1 MNAVESKSL
10 KYAKYLELGESVI
23 AFRGVLLP
31 LFLSII
37 LTISGCSWFAD
48 NRIVEKPE
56 PVDNRDRWKAL
67 APFVKKHFKT
77 DMTVEEIAAELA
89 LQEYL
94 LNKEGTS
101 K

>member
-23 AFRGVLLP
+23 AFHGVLLP

-48 NRIVEKPE
+48 NRIIEKPKIDTTSPE
-56 PVDNRDRWKAL
+56 YKEMLSRIIGNRYDSEYIRIAVADKAL
-67 APFVKKHFKT
+67 A
-77 DMTVEEIAAELA
+77 
-89 LQEYL
+89 EYL
-94 LNKEGTS
+94 HDKED

>member
-23 AFRGVLLP
+23 AFHGVLLP

-48 NRIVEKPE
+48 NRIVEKPKLDTPE
-56 PVDNRDRWKAL
+56 YKEMLSKIIGNRYDSEYLR
-67 APFVKKHFKT
+67 FV
-77 DMTVEEIAAELA
+77 AADKA